1 MPKSRILIIDDEAA
15 IRDSLKMTLEYEGYE
30 VIGAATG
37 QEGIALVER
46 EVPVA
51 WAGHPIDEL
60 DIPGTARVISLSR
73 LGVGAVPAQGLLC
86 QEGDVV
92 YVGVSGD
99 AVDAYDQHLAGPKA
113 GGH

>member
-1 MPKSRILIIDDEAA
+1 MPILPESPTVQWIDPSA
-15 IRDSLKMTLEYEGYE
+15 K
-30 VIGAATG
+30 VV
-37 QEGIALVER
+37 LVER

-51 WAGHPIDEL
+51 WAGRPVDEL
-60 DIPGTARVISLSR
+60 DVAGSARIISLSR
-73 LGVGAVPAQGLLC
+73 LGVGAVPVPGLLC

-92 YVGVSGD
+92 YVAVNGD